1 MEKYSRN
8 GRILKMPWN
17 NLEKLNE
24 RPIAMTDLET
34 SGDVFGI
41 HEILEIGL
49 VVFDQ
54 NNFEIIDTLNIKT
67 KPLNIENAVPAAL
80 ERNGYK
86 EKDWQDAI
94 SLEDGI
100 KQYAEKTKGAI
111 FCAYNATFDW
121 GFMNEAFRKTG
132 IKDEMDYHRL
142 DILSI
147 AWAKGLVKKEKWN
160 LKTAC
165 EMFGVAPEPEVHR
178 AINGAMVDYELFKKL
193 K

>member
-1 MEKYSRN
+1 MMEKYSRT

-17 NLEKLNE
+17 NLEKTNE

-147 AWAKGLVKKEKWN
+147 AWAKGLVKRKME
-160 LKTAC
+160 
-165 EMFGVAPEPEVHR
+165 
-178 AINGAMVDYELFKKL
+178 FKNCL
-193 K
+193 

>member
-1 MEKYSRN
+1 MMEKYSRN

-67 KPLNIENAVPAAL
+67 S
-80 ERNGYK
+80 R
-86 EKDWQDAI
+86 
-94 SLEDGI
+94 
-100 KQYAEKTKGAI
+100 
-111 FCAYNATFDW
+111 
-121 GFMNEAFRKTG
+121 
-132 IKDEMDYHRL
+132 
-142 DILSI
+142 
-147 AWAKGLVKKEKWN
+147 
-160 LKTAC
+160 
-165 EMFGVAPEPEVHR
+165 
-178 AINGAMVDYELFKKL
+178 
-193 K
+193 